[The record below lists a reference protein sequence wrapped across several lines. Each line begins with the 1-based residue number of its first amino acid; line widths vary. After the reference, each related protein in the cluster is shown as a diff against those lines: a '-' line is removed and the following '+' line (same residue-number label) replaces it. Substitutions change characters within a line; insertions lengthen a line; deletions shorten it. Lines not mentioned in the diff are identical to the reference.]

1 MPLSVDQL
9 RALWSAGGY
18 VANGWCSIPSSWSAE
33 LMARAGWDSVTL
45 DLQHGLLDYGHAVP
59 MLQAIGTAGALP
71 LARVPWNEPG
81 IIMKMLDAGAL
92 GIICP
97 MVNTRA
103 ECERFVGACYY
114 APRGYRSYGP
124 TRARAAFESNYE
136 SSIAPNVLTFAMVE
150 TAEALANV
158 EAIVSVPGLS
168 GVYVGPADLSLSM
181 GSPERSDP
189 TAPAVVAALD
199 AILAACRKHN
209 VIAGIH
215 CASAAYARSM
225 VAKGFQFVTVA
236 SDSALL
242 AGAAASVVRALRGG
256 AQPEQSTGI
265 Y

>member
-1 MPLSVDQL
+1 
-9 RALWSAGGY
+9 
-18 VANGWCSIPSSWSAE
+18 
-33 LMARAGWDSVTL
+33 MARAGWDSVTL
-45 DLQHGLLDYGHAVP
+45 DLQHGLLDYASAVP
-59 MLQAIGTAGALP
+59 MLQAIHAAGAPP

-81 IIMKMLDAGAL
+81 VIMKMLDAGAL

-124 TRARAAFESNYE
+124 TRARSAYGSNYE
-136 SSIAPNVLTFAMVE
+136 SSVAPSVLTFAMVE

-158 EAIVSVPGLS
+158 ESIVSVPGLS
-168 GVYVGPADLSLSM
+168 GVYVGPADLGLSM
-181 GSPERSDP
+181 GSPERGDP
-189 TAPAVVAALD
+189 TVPAVVAALD
-199 AILAACRKHN
+199 AILAACKKHN

-215 CASAAYARSM
+215 CASAGYARSM
-225 VAKGFQFVTVA
+225 VARGFQLVTVA

-242 AGAAASVVRALRGG
+242 AGAAASAVRAVRESA
-256 AQPEQSTGI
+256 AQAGQSTGI

>member
-1 MPLSVDQL
+1 L

-18 VANGWCSIPSSWSAE
+18 VANGWCAIPNSWSAE

-59 MLQAIGTAGALP
+59 MLQAIGAAGALP

-124 TRARAAFESNYE
+124 TRARAAFESDYE

-225 VAKGFQFVTVA
+225 IAKGFQFVTVA

-256 AQPEQSTGI
+256 AQAEQSTGI